1 MVRTISMLC
10 FSALLIGCGTRSA
23 GIGDKTGVNDGVYVS
38 HNHYGNLKVTDVK
51 RNAIQFE
58 LLLATPG
65 EECNSSV
72 SGTASRRNGRYTFRK
87 DTCEIA
93 FAFAGD
99 SAVVRDD
106 RCFSTPECTYAG
118 TYKFVIPPTQPLEHK
133 AVGEF

>member
-1 MVRTISMLC
+1 MLC
-10 FSALLIGCGTRSA
+10 LSVLVIGCGTRPA
-23 GIGDKTGVNDGVYVS
+23 GIADKTGVNDGVYVS

-65 EECNSSV
+65 GECNSSV
-72 SGTASRRNGRYTFRK
+72 IGTANRRNGQFTFRK

-93 FAFAGD
+93 FIFAGD

-106 RCFSTPECTYAG
+106 KCFSTSECSYAG
-118 TYKFVIPPTQPLEHK
+118 TYKFVIPPTQSLENK